1 MKMFGRGK
9 TNRALARKMAALDAL
24 RARVMVADT
33 DLNIVHVNPAVT
45 ALLREVEADLRKE
58 LPRLDVSRLVGS
70 NIDIF
75 HKNPSHQRG
84 LLAALTKP
92 YAATIKVGG
101 HQFDLLVTPLTEG
114 SERIGFVVEWADAK
128 ERLENL
134 DYASQMAAISR
145 SQAVIEFTTEGII
158 TKVNDNFLKVMGYR
172 RDEVV
177 GKHHNIFVEPAY
189 RDSAEYTRFWETLRR
204 GEFQAAQY
212 KRISKSGKPVWIE
225 GAYNPI
231 FDEKGK
237 VTKVVKFAV
246 DITGQIELL
255 NNLKLMIDRNFG
267 EIDQALHLSMGEA
280 HSANDAAGSTSASV
294 QAVAASAEELVAS
307 IGEISQ
313 SMTRARSATDGA
325 FDRTVA
331 VAESTDRL
339 AAAAQAMN
347 GIVGLI
353 NSIAGQINLLA
364 LNATIEAARAGEAGK
379 GFAVVASEVKN
390 LANQAGKATEQISA
404 EIEGI
409 QSTSTEVANALNA
422 IREAVS
428 VVREHVTGTASA
440 VEEQSAVTQNMSSN
454 MQNASAAVA
463 TVTSNISAISTAVSQ
478 VAGAVERTK
487 EAAHVLVR

>member
-1 MKMFGRGK
+1 MFGWGK
-9 TNRALARKMAALDAL
+9 INQALGRKMAALDAL
-24 RARVMVADT
+24 RANVMVADENLT
-33 DLNIVHVNPAVT
+33 IVHVNPAVVG
-45 ALLREVEADLRKE
+45 LLRAAESDLRKE
-58 LPRLDVSRLVGS
+58 LPGLDVNRLVGS
-70 NIDIF
+70 NIDVF
-75 HKNPSHQRG
+75 HKNPGHQRA
-84 LLAALTKP
+84 LLASLTKP
-92 YAATIKVGG
+92 YNTTIKVAG
-101 HQFDLLVTPLTEG
+101 HEFDLLVTPLTEDG
-114 SERIGFVVEWADAK
+114 RRIGFVVEWADAK

-134 DYASQMAAISR
+134 DYAGQMAAISR
-145 SQAVIEFTTEGII
+145 SQAVIEFTTQGII
-158 TKVNDNFLKVMGYR
+158 TKANDNFLKVMGYR
-172 RDEVV
+172 LDEVV
-177 GKHHNIFVEPAY
+177 GKHHSMFVEPAY
-189 RDSAEYTRFWETLRR
+189 RDSADYARFWETLRR

-212 KRISKSGKPVWIE
+212 KRIGKSGKPVWIE

-231 FDEKGK
+231 FDEKGN
-237 VTKVVKFAV
+237 VIKVVKFAV
-246 DITGQIELL
+246 DVTAQVSLL
-255 NNLKLMIDRNFG
+255 NNLKLLIDKNFG
-267 EIDQALHLSMGEA
+267 EVDQALTLSMGEA
-280 HSANDAAGSTSASV
+280 RSANDAAGSTSTSV

-409 QSTSTEVANALNA
+409 QSTSAEVANALSA

-454 MQNASAAVA
+454 MQSASAAVA
-463 TVTSNISAISTAVSQ
+463 TVTSNIAAISTAVSQ
-478 VAGAVERTK
+478 VVGAVGRTK
-487 EAAHVLVR
+487 EAASVLVR

>member
-1 MKMFGRGK
+1 M
-9 TNRALARKMAALDAL
+9 
-24 RARVMVADT
+24 
-33 DLNIVHVNPAVT
+33 
-45 ALLREVEADLRKE
+45 
-58 LPRLDVSRLVGS
+58 
-70 NIDIF
+70 
-75 HKNPSHQRG
+75 
-84 LLAALTKP
+84 
-92 YAATIKVGG
+92 IKVGG

-114 SERIGFVVEWADAK
+114 TERIGFVVEWADAK

-134 DYASQMAAISR
+134 DYASQMSAISR
-145 SQAVIEFTTEGII
+145 SQAVIEFTTEGTI

-172 RDEVV
+172 RDEVI
-177 GKHHNIFVEPAY
+177 GKHHSIFVEPAY
-189 RDSAEYTRFWETLRR
+189 RDSAEYSLFWETLRR

-231 FDEKGK
+231 FDEKGR

-255 NNLKLMIDRNFG
+255 NNLKIMIDKNFG
-267 EIDQALHLSMGEA
+267 EIDHALHLSMGEA

-307 IGEISQ
+307 IAEISQ
-313 SMTRARSATDGA
+313 SMTRARAATDGA

-347 GIVGLI
+347 GIVGMI

-409 QSTSTEVANALNA
+409 QSTSAEVATALSA
-422 IREAVS
+422 IREAVA

-454 MQNASAAVA
+454 MQSASAAVE
-463 TVTSNISAISTAVSQ
+463 TVTSNVAAISTAVSQ

>member
-1 MKMFGRGK
+1 MFGRGK
-9 TNRALARKMAALDAL
+9 INQVLGRKMAALDSL
-24 RARVMVADT
+24 RAKVMVADENLT
-33 DLNIVHVNPAVT
+33 IVHVNPAVVT
-45 ALLREVEADLRKE
+45 LLREAESDLRKD
-58 LPRLDVSRLVGS
+58 LPRLDVNRLVGS
-70 NIDIF
+70 NIDVF

-84 LLAALTKP
+84 LLASLSKP
-92 YAATIKVGG
+92 YSATIKVGG
-101 HQFDLLVTPLTEG
+101 HQFDLLVTPLTEDG
-114 SERIGFVVEWADAK
+114 RRIGFVVEWADAK

-134 DYASQMAAISR
+134 DYAGQMAAISR

-158 TKVNDNFLKVMGYR
+158 TKANDNFLKVMGYR
-172 RDEVV
+172 LDEVV

-189 RDSAEYTRFWETLRR
+189 RDSADYARFWETLRR

-212 KRISKSGKPVWIE
+212 KRIGKSGNPVWIE

-231 FDEKGK
+231 LDEKGR
-237 VTKVVKFAV
+237 VVKVVKFAV
-246 DITGQIELL
+246 DVTAQVQLL
-255 NNLKLMIDRNFG
+255 NNLKVMIDKNFG

-463 TVTSNISAISTAVSQ
+463 TVTSNIAAISTAVNQ
-478 VAGAVERTK
+478 VAGAVGRTK